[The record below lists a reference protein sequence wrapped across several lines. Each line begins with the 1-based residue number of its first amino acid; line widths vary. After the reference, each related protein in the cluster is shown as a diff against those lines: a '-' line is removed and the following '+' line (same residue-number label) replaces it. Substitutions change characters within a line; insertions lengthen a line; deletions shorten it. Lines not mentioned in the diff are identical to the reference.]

1 MEGFSQ
7 AISQQPIM
15 ELFYR
20 ESWNIMIQQG
30 TKTFRNISLAL
41 FAGGFVTFALLYSLQ
56 PLMPEISE
64 AFAISPA
71 HSSLTLSFTTIAM
84 ALTMLF
90 IGSLSDSLGRR
101 FIMTAALVISS
112 IFAMISAFSPGFTEL
127 LLLRILQGVA
137 LAGLPATA
145 MTYLSEEI
153 EPASL
158 GYAMGL
164 YISGNSIGGM
174 AGRFISGV
182 ITDWFSW
189 RAAIGFIGILGLC
202 AAVIFWLIIPPSRH
216 FVKATPGFKKIIP
229 LLWSQCRNPRLLCLY
244 GLGFLL
250 MGGFVTLFNYIGFEL
265 TGEPYH
271 LSQSIVGSLFVV
283 YLMGTLSSTWMG
295 RLADRYGRSNVLGI
309 ALGIILAGAV
319 CTIHPELW
327 VKIIGLALFAFGFFG
342 GHSIASSWVGLVA
355 DQHKSQANAL
365 YLFFYY
371 VGSSVSGTGG
381 GLLYSHL
388 GWIGIVGMIGLYVVI
403 GFILCRLLI
412 ERVQEHKLTF

>member
-1 MEGFSQ
+1 
-7 AISQQPIM
+7 
-15 ELFYR
+15 
-20 ESWNIMIQQG
+20 MIQQG

-56 PLMPEISE
+56 PLMPEISN
-64 AFAISPA
+64 AFSITPA
-71 HSSLTLSFTTIAM
+71 HASLTLSVTTIAM

-90 IGSLSDSLGRR
+90 IGSLSDSVGRR

-112 IFAMISAFSPGFTEL
+112 VIALLSAFSPGYTEL

-137 LAGLPATA
+137 LAGLPAIA

-153 EPASL
+153 EPRSL

-182 ITDWFSW
+182 VTDWFSW
-189 RAAIGFIGILGLC
+189 RAAVGFIGILGLC
-202 AAVIFWLIIPPSRH
+202 AAVIFLLVIPPSRH
-216 FVKATPGFKKIIP
+216 FVKAAPGFKNPIP

-283 YLMGTLSSTWMG
+283 YLMGTVSSTWMG
-295 RLADRYGRSNVLGI
+295 RMADRYGRSHVLGI

-319 CTIHPELW
+319 CTVHPALW

-355 DQHKSQANAL
+355 NQHKSQANAL

-371 VGSSVSGTGG
+371 LGSSVSGTGG

-388 GWIGIVGMIGLYVVI
+388 GWIGIVGMIGVYALI
-403 GFILCRLLI
+403 GFVLCNLLVHRLKG
-412 ERVQEHKLTF
+412 QAT

>member
-1 MEGFSQ
+1 
-7 AISQQPIM
+7 
-15 ELFYR
+15 
-20 ESWNIMIQQG
+20 MIQQG

-56 PLMPEISE
+56 PLMPEISN
-64 AFAISPA
+64 AFSITPA
-71 HSSLTLSFTTIAM
+71 HASLTLSVTTIAM

-90 IGSLSDSLGRR
+90 IGSMSDSVGRR

-112 IFAMISAFSPGFTEL
+112 VIALLSAFSPGYTEL

-137 LAGLPATA
+137 LAGLPAIA

-153 EPASL
+153 EPRSL

-182 ITDWFSW
+182 VTDWFSW
-189 RAAIGFIGILGLC
+189 RGCCGFHWYSWTVCARYFLACHPAIPSFCQRRTRIQKSNTSFVVTMSQSK
-202 AAVIFWLIIPPSRH
+202 AVMPVWTRFSPD
-216 FVKATPGFKKIIP
+216 
-229 LLWSQCRNPRLLCLY
+229 
-244 GLGFLL
+244 
-250 MGGFVTLFNYIGFEL
+250 GGFVTLFNYIGFEL

-283 YLMGTLSSTWMG
+283 YLMGTVSGTWMG
-295 RLADRYGRSNVLGI
+295 RLADRYGRSHVLGI

-319 CTIHPELW
+319 CTVHPALW

-342 GHSIASSWVGLVA
+342 GHSIASAWVGLVA
-355 DQHKSQANAL
+355 NQHKSQANAL

-371 VGSSVSGTGG
+371 LGSSVSGTGG

-388 GWIGIVGMIGLYVVI
+388 GWIGIVGMIGVYVLI
-403 GFILCRLLI
+403 GFVLCNLLVHRLKG
-412 ERVQEHKLTF
+412 QAT

>member
-1 MEGFSQ
+1 
-7 AISQQPIM
+7 
-15 ELFYR
+15 
-20 ESWNIMIQQG
+20 MIQQG

-56 PLMPEISE
+56 PLMPEISN
-64 AFAISPA
+64 AFSITPA
-71 HSSLTLSFTTIAM
+71 HASLTLSVTTIAM

-90 IGSLSDSLGRR
+90 IGSLSDSVGRR

-112 IFAMISAFSPGFTEL
+112 VIALLSAFSPGYTEL

-137 LAGLPATA
+137 LAGLPAIA

-153 EPASL
+153 EPRSL

-182 ITDWFSW
+182 VTDWFSW
-189 RAAIGFIGILGLC
+189 RAAVGFIGILGLC
-202 AAVIFWLIIPPSRH
+202 AAVIFWLVIPPSRH
-216 FVKATPGFKKIIP
+216 FVKAAPGFKNPIP

-271 LSQSIVGSLFVV
+271 LSQSIVGSIFVV
-283 YLMGTLSSTWMG
+283 YLMGTVSSTWMG
-295 RLADRYGRSNVLGI
+295 RLADRYGRSHVLGI

-319 CTIHPELW
+319 GTVHPALW

-355 DQHKSQANAL
+355 NQHKSQANAM

-371 VGSSVSGTGG
+371 LGSSVSGTGG

-388 GWIGIVGMIGLYVVI
+388 GWLGIVGMIGVYVLI
-403 GFILCRLLI
+403 GFVLCNLLVHRLKG
-412 ERVQEHKLTF
+412 QAT

>member
-1 MEGFSQ
+1 
-7 AISQQPIM
+7 
-15 ELFYR
+15 
-20 ESWNIMIQQG
+20 MIQQG

-56 PLMPEISE
+56 PLMPEISN
-64 AFAISPA
+64 AFSITPA
-71 HSSLTLSFTTIAM
+71 HASLTLSVTTIAM

-90 IGSLSDSLGRR
+90 IGSLSDSVGRR

-112 IFAMISAFSPGFTEL
+112 VIALLSAFSPGYTEL

-137 LAGLPATA
+137 LAGLPSIA

-153 EPASL
+153 EPRSL

-182 ITDWFSW
+182 VTDWFSW
-189 RAAIGFIGILGLC
+189 RAAVGFIGILGLC
-202 AAVIFWLIIPPSRH
+202 AAVIFWLVIPPSRH
-216 FVKATPGFKKIIP
+216 FVKTAPGFKNPIP
-229 LLWSQCRNPRLLCLY
+229 LLWSQCRHPRLLCLY

-283 YLMGTLSSTWMG
+283 YLMGTVSSTWMG
-295 RLADRYGRSNVLGI
+295 RMADRYGRSHVLGI

-319 CTIHPELW
+319 CTVHPALW

-355 DQHKSQANAL
+355 NQHKSQANAL

-371 VGSSVSGTGG
+371 LGSSVSGTGG

-388 GWIGIVGMIGLYVVI
+388 GWIGIVGMIGVYVLI
-403 GFILCRLLI
+403 GFVLCNLLVHRLKG
-412 ERVQEHKLTF
+412 QAT

>member
-1 MEGFSQ
+1 
-7 AISQQPIM
+7 
-15 ELFYR
+15 
-20 ESWNIMIQQG
+20 MIQQG

-56 PLMPEISE
+56 PLMPEISD
-64 AFAISPA
+64 AFSITPA
-71 HSSLTLSFTTIAM
+71 HASLTLSVTTIAM

-90 IGSLSDSLGRR
+90 IGSLSDSVGRR

-112 IFAMISAFSPGFTEL
+112 VIALLSAFSLGFPEL

-137 LAGLPATA
+137 LAGLPAIA

-153 EPASL
+153 EPKSL

-182 ITDWFSW
+182 VTDWFSW
-189 RAAIGFIGILGLC
+189 RAAVGFIGILGLC
-202 AAVIFWLIIPPSRH
+202 AAVIFWLVIPPSRH
-216 FVKATPGFKKIIP
+216 FVKAAPGFKNPIP

-250 MGGFVTLFNYIGFEL
+250 MGCFVTLFNYIGFEL

-283 YLMGTLSSTWMG
+283 YLMGTVSSTWMG
-295 RLADRYGRSNVLGI
+295 RLADRYGRSYVLGI

-319 CTIHPELW
+319 CTVHPALW

-342 GHSIASSWVGLVA
+342 GHSITSSWVGLVA
-355 DQHKSQANAL
+355 YQHKSQANAL

-371 VGSSVSGTGG
+371 LGSSVSGTGG
-381 GLLYSHL
+381 GLLYSNL
-388 GWIGIVGMIGLYVVI
+388 GWTGIVGMIGVYVLI
-403 GFILCRLLI
+403 GFVLCNLLVLRLKG
-412 ERVQEHKLTF
+412 QAT

>member
-1 MEGFSQ
+1 
-7 AISQQPIM
+7 
-15 ELFYR
+15 
-20 ESWNIMIQQG
+20 MIQQG

-56 PLMPEISE
+56 PLMPEISD
-64 AFAISPA
+64 AFSITPA
-71 HSSLTLSFTTIAM
+71 HASLALSVTTIAM

-90 IGSLSDSLGRR
+90 IGSLSDSVGRR

-112 IFAMISAFSPGFTEL
+112 VIALLSVFSPGYTEL
-127 LLLRILQGVA
+127 LLLRISQGVA
-137 LAGLPATA
+137 LAGLPAIA

-153 EPASL
+153 EPRSL

-182 ITDWFSW
+182 VTDWFSW
-189 RAAIGFIGILGLC
+189 RAAVGFIGILGLC
-202 AAVIFWLIIPPSRH
+202 AAVIFWFVIPPSRH
-216 FVKATPGFKKIIP
+216 FVKAAPGFKNPIP

-283 YLMGTLSSTWMG
+283 YLMGTVSSTWMG
-295 RLADRYGRSNVLGI
+295 RLADRYGRSHVLGI

-319 CTIHPELW
+319 CTVHPALW

-355 DQHKSQANAL
+355 NQHKSQANAL

-371 VGSSVSGTGG
+371 LGSSVSGTGG

-388 GWIGIVGMIGLYVVI
+388 GWTGIVGMIGVYVLI
-403 GFILCRLLI
+403 GFVLCNLLVHRLKG
-412 ERVQEHKLTF
+412 QAT

>member
-1 MEGFSQ
+1 
-7 AISQQPIM
+7 
-15 ELFYR
+15 
-20 ESWNIMIQQG
+20 MIQQG

-56 PLMPEISE
+56 PLMPEISN
-64 AFAISPA
+64 AFSITPA
-71 HSSLTLSFTTIAM
+71 HASLTLSVTTIAM

-90 IGSLSDSLGRR
+90 IGSLSDSVGRR

-112 IFAMISAFSPGFTEL
+112 VIALLSAFSPGYTEL

-137 LAGLPATA
+137 LAGLPAIA

-153 EPASL
+153 EPRSL

-182 ITDWFSW
+182 VTDWFSW
-189 RAAIGFIGILGLC
+189 RAAVGFIGIIGLC
-202 AAVIFWLIIPPSRH
+202 AAVIFWLVIPPSRH
-216 FVKATPGFKKIIP
+216 FVKAAPGFKNPIP

-265 TGEPYH
+265 TGGPYH

-283 YLMGTLSSTWMG
+283 YLMGTVSSTWMG
-295 RLADRYGRSNVLGI
+295 RLADRYGRSHVLGI

-319 CTIHPELW
+319 CTVHPALW

-342 GHSIASSWVGLVA
+342 GHSITSSWVGLVA
-355 DQHKSQANAL
+355 NQHKSQANAL

-371 VGSSVSGTGG
+371 LGSSVSGTGG

-388 GWIGIVGMIGLYVVI
+388 GWIGIVGMIGVYVLI
-403 GFILCRLLI
+403 GFVLCNLLVHRLKG
-412 ERVQEHKLTF
+412 QAT

>member
-1 MEGFSQ
+1 
-7 AISQQPIM
+7 
-15 ELFYR
+15 
-20 ESWNIMIQQG
+20 MIQQG

-56 PLMPEISE
+56 PLMPEISN
-64 AFAISPA
+64 AFSITPA
-71 HSSLTLSFTTIAM
+71 HASLTLSVTTIAM

-90 IGSLSDSLGRR
+90 IGSLSDSVGRR

-112 IFAMISAFSPGFTEL
+112 VFALLSAFSPGYTEL

-137 LAGLPATA
+137 LAGLPAIA

-153 EPASL
+153 EPRSL

-182 ITDWFSW
+182 VTDWFSW
-189 RAAIGFIGILGLC
+189 RAAVGFIGILGLC
-202 AAVIFWLIIPPSRH
+202 AAVIFWLVIPPSRH
-216 FVKATPGFKKIIP
+216 FVKAAPGFKNPIP

-283 YLMGTLSSTWMG
+283 YLMGTVSSTWMG
-295 RLADRYGRSNVLGI
+295 RMADRYGRSHVLGI

-319 CTIHPELW
+319 CTVHPALW
-327 VKIIGLALFAFGFFG
+327 VRIIGLALFAFGFFG

-355 DQHKSQANAL
+355 NQHKSQANAL

-371 VGSSVSGTGG
+371 LGSSVSGTGG

-388 GWIGIVGMIGLYVVI
+388 GWIGIVGMIGVYVLI
-403 GFILCRLLI
+403 GFVLCNLLVHRLKG
-412 ERVQEHKLTF
+412 QAT

>member
-1 MEGFSQ
+1 VTGDQ
-7 AISQQPIM
+7 ATVHPRSFLT
-15 ELFYR
+15 EKVGT
-20 ESWNIMIQQG
+20 SMIQQG

-56 PLMPEISE
+56 PLMPEISDTFSITPTH
-64 AFAISPA
+64 A
-71 HSSLTLSFTTIAM
+71 SLTLSVTTIAM

-90 IGSLSDSLGRR
+90 IGSLSDSVGRR

-112 IFAMISAFSPGFTEL
+112 VIALLSAFSLGYTGL

-137 LAGLPATA
+137 LAGLPAIA

-153 EPASL
+153 EPRSL

-182 ITDWFSW
+182 VTDWFSW
-189 RAAIGFIGILGLC
+189 RAAVGFIGILGLC
-202 AAVIFWLIIPPSRH
+202 AAVVFWLVIPPSRH
-216 FVKATPGFKKIIP
+216 FVKATPGFKNPIP

-271 LSQSIVGSLFVV
+271 LSQSIVGTLFVV
-283 YLMGTLSSTWMG
+283 YLMGTVSSTWMG
-295 RLADRYGRSNVLGI
+295 RLADRYGRSHVLGI

-319 CTIHPELW
+319 CTAHPELW

-355 DQHKSQANAL
+355 NQHKSQANAL

-371 VGSSVSGTGG
+371 LGSSVSGTGG

-388 GWIGIVGMIGLYVVI
+388 GWIGIVGMIGVYVLI
-403 GFILCRLLI
+403 GFVLCNLLVHRLKG
-412 ERVQEHKLTF
+412 QAT

>member
-1 MEGFSQ
+1 
-7 AISQQPIM
+7 
-15 ELFYR
+15 
-20 ESWNIMIQQG
+20 MIQQG

-56 PLMPEISE
+56 PLMPEISDT
-64 AFAISPA
+64 FSITPA
-71 HSSLTLSFTTIAM
+71 HASLTLSVTTIAM

-90 IGSLSDSLGRR
+90 IGSLSDSVGRR

-112 IFAMISAFSPGFTEL
+112 VIALLSAFSPGYTEL

-137 LAGLPATA
+137 LAGLPAIA

-182 ITDWFSW
+182 VTDWFSW
-189 RAAIGFIGILGLC
+189 RAAVGFIGILGLC
-202 AAVIFWLIIPPSRH
+202 AAVIFWLVIPPSRH
-216 FVKATPGFKKIIP
+216 FVKAAPGFKNPIP

-250 MGGFVTLFNYIGFEL
+250 MGSFVTLFNYIGFEL

-283 YLMGTLSSTWMG
+283 YLMGTVSSTWMG
-295 RLADRYGRSNVLGI
+295 RLADRYGRSHVLGI

-319 CTIHPELW
+319 CTLHPALW

-355 DQHKSQANAL
+355 NQHKSQANAL

-371 VGSSVSGTGG
+371 FGSSVSGTGG

-388 GWIGIVGMIGLYVVI
+388 GWIGIVGMIGVYVLI
-403 GFILCRLLI
+403 GFVLCNLL
-412 ERVQEHKLTF
+412 VHKLKGQAT

>member
-1 MEGFSQ
+1 
-7 AISQQPIM
+7 
-15 ELFYR
+15 
-20 ESWNIMIQQG
+20 MIQQG

-56 PLMPEISE
+56 PLMPEISDE
-64 AFAISPA
+64 FSITPA
-71 HSSLTLSFTTIAM
+71 HASLTLSVTTIAM

-90 IGSLSDSLGRR
+90 IGSLSDSVGRR

-112 IFAMISAFSPGFTEL
+112 VIALLSAFSPGYTEL

-137 LAGLPATA
+137 LAGLPAIA

-153 EPASL
+153 EPRSL

-182 ITDWFSW
+182 VTDWFSW
-189 RAAIGFIGILGLC
+189 RAAVGFIGILGLC
-202 AAVIFWLIIPPSRH
+202 AAVVFWLVIPPSRH
-216 FVKATPGFKKIIP
+216 FVKAAPGFKNPIP

-265 TGEPYH
+265 TGEPYQ

-283 YLMGTLSSTWMG
+283 YLMGTVSSTWMG
-295 RLADRYGRSNVLGI
+295 RLADRYGRSHVLGI
-309 ALGIILAGAV
+309 ALSIILAGAV
-319 CTIHPELW
+319 CTVHPALW

-355 DQHKSQANAL
+355 NQHKSQANAL

-371 VGSSVSGTGG
+371 LGSSVSGTGG

-388 GWIGIVGMIGLYVVI
+388 GWIGIVGMIGVYVLI
-403 GFILCRLLI
+403 GFVLCNLLVHRLKG
-412 ERVQEHKLTF
+412 QAT

>member
-1 MEGFSQ
+1 
-7 AISQQPIM
+7 
-15 ELFYR
+15 
-20 ESWNIMIQQG
+20 MIQQG

-56 PLMPEISE
+56 PLMPEISN
-64 AFAISPA
+64 AFSITPA
-71 HSSLTLSFTTIAM
+71 HASLTLSVTTIAM

-90 IGSLSDSLGRR
+90 IGSMSDSVGRR

-112 IFAMISAFSPGFTEL
+112 VIALLSAFSPGYTEL

-137 LAGLPATA
+137 LAGLPAIA

-153 EPASL
+153 EPRSL

-182 ITDWFSW
+182 VTDWFSW
-189 RAAIGFIGILGLC
+189 RAAVGFIGILGLC
-202 AAVIFWLIIPPSRH
+202 AAVIFWLVIPPSRH
-216 FVKATPGFKKIIP
+216 FVKAAPGFKNPIP

-283 YLMGTLSSTWMG
+283 YLMGTVSSTWM
-295 RLADRYGRSNVLGI
+295 
-309 ALGIILAGAV
+309 
-319 CTIHPELW
+319 
-327 VKIIGLALFAFGFFG
+327 
-342 GHSIASSWVGLVA
+342 
-355 DQHKSQANAL
+355 
-365 YLFFYY
+365 
-371 VGSSVSGTGG
+371 
-381 GLLYSHL
+381 
-388 GWIGIVGMIGLYVVI
+388 
-403 GFILCRLLI
+403 
-412 ERVQEHKLTF
+412 

>member
-1 MEGFSQ
+1 
-7 AISQQPIM
+7 
-15 ELFYR
+15 
-20 ESWNIMIQQG
+20 MIHQG

-56 PLMPEISE
+56 PLMPEISD
-64 AFAISPA
+64 AFSVTPA
-71 HSSLTLSFTTIAM
+71 HASLTLSVTTIAM

-90 IGSLSDSLGRR
+90 IGSLSDSVGRR

-112 IFAMISAFSPGFTEL
+112 VIALLSAFSAGYTDL

-137 LAGLPATA
+137 LAGLPAIA

-153 EPASL
+153 EPRSL

-182 ITDWFSW
+182 VTDWFSW
-189 RAAIGFIGILGLC
+189 RAAVGFIGILGLC
-202 AAVIFWLIIPPSRH
+202 AAVIFWLVIPPSRH
-216 FVKATPGFKKIIP
+216 FVKAATGLKNPIP

-283 YLMGTLSSTWMG
+283 YLMGTVSSTWMG
-295 RLADRYGRSNVLGI
+295 RLADRYGRSHVLGI

-319 CTIHPELW
+319 CTVHPALGI
-327 VKIIGLALFAFGFFG
+327 KIIGLALFAFGFFG

-355 DQHKSQANAL
+355 NQHKSQANAL

-371 VGSSVSGTGG
+371 LGSSVSGTGG

-388 GWIGIVGMIGLYVVI
+388 GWIGIVGMIGVYVLI
-403 GFILCRLLI
+403 GFVLCNLLVHRLKGQ
-412 ERVQEHKLTF
+412 VT

>member
-1 MEGFSQ
+1 
-7 AISQQPIM
+7 
-15 ELFYR
+15 
-20 ESWNIMIQQG
+20 MIQQG

-56 PLMPEISE
+56 PLMPDISDT
-64 AFAISPA
+64 FSITPA
-71 HSSLTLSFTTIAM
+71 HASLTLSVTTIAM

-90 IGSLSDSLGRR
+90 IGSLSDSVGRR

-112 IFAMISAFSPGFTEL
+112 VIALLSAFSPGYTEL

-137 LAGLPATA
+137 LAGLPAIA

-153 EPASL
+153 EPRSL

-182 ITDWFSW
+182 VTDWFSW
-189 RAAIGFIGILGLC
+189 RAAVGFIGILGLC
-202 AAVIFWLIIPPSRH
+202 AAVIFWLVIPPSRH
-216 FVKATPGFKKIIP
+216 FVKAAPGFKNPIP

-283 YLMGTLSSTWMG
+283 YLMGTVSSTWMG
-295 RLADRYGRSNVLGI
+295 RLADRYGRSHVLGI

-319 CTIHPELW
+319 CTVHPALW

-355 DQHKSQANAL
+355 NQHKSQANAL

-371 VGSSVSGTGG
+371 LGSSVSGTGG

-388 GWIGIVGMIGLYVVI
+388 GWIGIVGMIGVYVLI
-403 GFILCRLLI
+403 GFVLSNLLVHRLKG
-412 ERVQEHKLTF
+412 QAT

>member
-1 MEGFSQ
+1 
-7 AISQQPIM
+7 
-15 ELFYR
+15 
-20 ESWNIMIQQG
+20 MIQQG

-56 PLMPEISE
+56 PLMPEISVS
-64 AFAISPA
+64 FSITPA
-71 HSSLTLSFTTIAM
+71 QASLTLSVTTIAM

-90 IGSLSDSLGRR
+90 IGSLSDSVGRR

-112 IFAMISAFSPGFTEL
+112 VIALLSAFSLGYPEL
-127 LLLRILQGVA
+127 LLLRILQGIA
-137 LAGLPATA
+137 LAGLPAIA

-153 EPASL
+153 EPKSL

-182 ITDWFSW
+182 VTDWFSW
-189 RAAIGFIGILGLC
+189 RAAVGFIGILGLC
-202 AAVIFWLIIPPSRH
+202 AAVIFWLVIPPSRH
-216 FVKATPGFKKIIP
+216 FVKASPGFKNPLP
-229 LLWSQCRNPRLLCLY
+229 LLWSQCRNPRLLSLY

-283 YLMGTLSSTWMG
+283 YLMGTVSSTWMG
-295 RLADRYGRSNVLGI
+295 RLADRYGRSHVLGI

-319 CTIHPELW
+319 CTVHPALW

-355 DQHKSQANAL
+355 TQYKSQANAL

-371 VGSSVSGTGG
+371 LGSSVSGTGG
-381 GLLYSHL
+381 GLLYSRL
-388 GWIGIVGMIGLYVVI
+388 GWIGIVGLIGVYVLI
-403 GFILCRLLI
+403 GFVLCNLLVHRLKG
-412 ERVQEHKLTF
+412 QAT

>member
-1 MEGFSQ
+1 MTGDQTTVDPRSFLTEKVGTS
-7 AISQQPIM
+7 
-15 ELFYR
+15 
-20 ESWNIMIQQG
+20 MIQQG

-56 PLMPEISE
+56 PLMPEISDT
-64 AFAISPA
+64 FSITPA
-71 HSSLTLSFTTIAM
+71 HASLTLSVTTIAM

-90 IGSLSDSLGRR
+90 IGSLSDSVGRR

-112 IFAMISAFSPGFTEL
+112 VIALLSAFSPGYTEL
-127 LLLRILQGVA
+127 LLLRIFQGVA
-137 LAGLPATA
+137 LAGLPAIA

-182 ITDWFSW
+182 VTDWFSW
-189 RAAIGFIGILGLC
+189 RAAVGFIGILGLC
-202 AAVIFWLIIPPSRH
+202 AAVIFWLVIPPSRH
-216 FVKATPGFKKIIP
+216 FVKAAPGFKNPIP

-283 YLMGTLSSTWMG
+283 YLMGTVSSTWMG
-295 RLADRYGRSNVLGI
+295 RLADRYGRSHVLGI

-319 CTIHPELW
+319 FTVHPALW

-355 DQHKSQANAL
+355 NQHKSQANAL

-371 VGSSVSGTGG
+371 LGSSVSGTGG

-388 GWIGIVGMIGLYVVI
+388 GWIGIVGMIGVYVLI
-403 GFILCRLLI
+403 GFVLCNLLVHRLKG
-412 ERVQEHKLTF
+412 QAT

>member
-1 MEGFSQ
+1 
-7 AISQQPIM
+7 
-15 ELFYR
+15 
-20 ESWNIMIQQG
+20 MIQQG

-56 PLMPEISE
+56 PLMPEISN
-64 AFAISPA
+64 AFSITPA
-71 HSSLTLSFTTIAM
+71 HASLTLSVTTIAM

-90 IGSLSDSLGRR
+90 IGSLSDSVGRR

-112 IFAMISAFSPGFTEL
+112 VIALLSAFSPGYTEL

-137 LAGLPATA
+137 LAGLPAIA

-153 EPASL
+153 EPRSL

-182 ITDWFSW
+182 VTDWFSW
-189 RAAIGFIGILGLC
+189 RAAVGFIGILGLC
-202 AAVIFWLIIPPSRH
+202 AAVIFWLVIPPSRH
-216 FVKATPGFKKIIP
+216 FVKAAPGFKNPIP

-283 YLMGTLSSTWMG
+283 YLMGTVSSTWMG
-295 RLADRYGRSNVLGI
+295 RMADWYGRSHVLGI

-319 CTIHPELW
+319 CTVHPALW

-355 DQHKSQANAL
+355 NQHKSQANAL

-371 VGSSVSGTGG
+371 LGSSVSGTGG

-388 GWIGIVGMIGLYVVI
+388 GWIGIVGMIGVYVLS
-403 GFILCRLLI
+403 GFVLCNLLVHRLKG
-412 ERVQEHKLTF
+412 QAT

>member
-1 MEGFSQ
+1 
-7 AISQQPIM
+7 
-15 ELFYR
+15 
-20 ESWNIMIQQG
+20 MIQQG

-56 PLMPEISE
+56 PLMPEISN
-64 AFAISPA
+64 AFSITPA
-71 HSSLTLSFTTIAM
+71 HASLTLSVTTIAM

-90 IGSLSDSLGRR
+90 IGSLSDSVGRR

-112 IFAMISAFSPGFTEL
+112 VIALLSAFSPGYTEL

-137 LAGLPATA
+137 LAGLPAIA

-153 EPASL
+153 EPRSL

-174 AGRFISGV
+174 VGRFISGV
-182 ITDWFSW
+182 VTDWFSW
-189 RAAIGFIGILGLC
+189 RAAVGFIGILGLS
-202 AAVIFWLIIPPSRH
+202 AAVIFWLVIPPSRH
-216 FVKATPGFKKIIP
+216 FVKAAPGFKNPIP

-283 YLMGTLSSTWMG
+283 YLMGTVSSTWMG
-295 RLADRYGRSNVLGI
+295 RLADRYGRSHVLGI
-309 ALGIILAGAV
+309 ALGIILAGAF
-319 CTIHPELW
+319 CTVHPALW

-355 DQHKSQANAL
+355 NQHKSQANAL

-371 VGSSVSGTGG
+371 LGSSVSGTGG

-388 GWIGIVGMIGLYVVI
+388 GWTGIVGMIGVYVLI
-403 GFILCRLLI
+403 GFVLCNLLVHRLKG
-412 ERVQEHKLTF
+412 QAT

>member
-1 MEGFSQ
+1 
-7 AISQQPIM
+7 
-15 ELFYR
+15 
-20 ESWNIMIQQG
+20 MIQQG

-64 AFAISPA
+64 AFSITPA
-71 HSSLTLSFTTIAM
+71 HASLTLSVTTIAM

-90 IGSLSDSLGRR
+90 IGSLSDSVGRR

-112 IFAMISAFSPGFTEL
+112 VIALLSAFSVGYPEL

-137 LAGLPATA
+137 LAGLPAIA

-153 EPASL
+153 EPKSL

-182 ITDWFSW
+182 VTDWFSW
-189 RAAIGFIGILGLC
+189 RSALGFIGILGLC
-202 AAVIFWLIIPPSRH
+202 AAVIFWLVIPPSRH
-216 FVKATPGFKKIIP
+216 FVKASPEFKNPIP

-265 TGEPYH
+265 TGEPYL
-271 LSQSIVGSLFVV
+271 LSQSIVGSIFVV
-283 YLMGTLSSTWMG
+283 YLMGTVSSTWMG
-295 RLADRYGRSNVLGI
+295 RLADRYGRSHVLGI

-319 CTIHPELW
+319 CTVHPALW

-355 DQHKSQANAL
+355 KQHKSQANAL

-371 VGSSVSGTGG
+371 LGSSISGTGG

-388 GWIGIVGMIGLYVVI
+388 GWTGIVSMIGVYVLI
-403 GFILCRLLI
+403 GFVLCNLLVHRLKG
-412 ERVQEHKLTF
+412 QAT

>member
-1 MEGFSQ
+1 
-7 AISQQPIM
+7 
-15 ELFYR
+15 
-20 ESWNIMIQQG
+20 MIQQG

-56 PLMPEISE
+56 PLMPDISDT
-64 AFAISPA
+64 FSITPA
-71 HSSLTLSFTTIAM
+71 HASLTLSVTTIAM

-90 IGSLSDSLGRR
+90 IGSLSDSVGRR

-112 IFAMISAFSPGFTEL
+112 VIALLSAFSSGYTEL

-137 LAGLPATA
+137 LAGLPAIA

-153 EPASL
+153 EPRSL

-182 ITDWFSW
+182 VTDWFSW
-189 RAAIGFIGILGLC
+189 RAAVGFIGILGLC
-202 AAVIFWLIIPPSRH
+202 AAVVFWLVIPPSRH
-216 FVKATPGFKKIIP
+216 FVKAAPGFKNPIP

-265 TGEPYH
+265 TGEPYQ

-283 YLMGTLSSTWMG
+283 YLMGTVSSTWMG
-295 RLADRYGRSNVLGI
+295 RLADRYGRSHVLGI

-319 CTIHPELW
+319 CTVHPALW

-355 DQHKSQANAL
+355 NQHKSQANAL

-371 VGSSVSGTGG
+371 LGSSVSGTGG

-388 GWIGIVGMIGLYVVI
+388 GWIGIVGMIGVYVLI
-403 GFILCRLLI
+403 GFVLCNLLVHRLKGQ
-412 ERVQEHKLTF
+412 VT

>member
-1 MEGFSQ
+1 
-7 AISQQPIM
+7 
-15 ELFYR
+15 
-20 ESWNIMIQQG
+20 MIQQG
-30 TKTFRNISLAL
+30 TKKFRNISLAL

-71 HSSLTLSFTTIAM
+71 HSSLTLSVTTIAM

-101 FIMTAALVISS
+101 SIMTAALVISS
-112 IFAMISAFSPGFTEL
+112 IIAMISAFSPGFTEL

-153 EPASL
+153 EPTSL

-189 RAAIGFIGILGLC
+189 RAAVGFIGILGLC
-202 AAVIFWLIIPPSRH
+202 AAVIFWLVIPPSRH

-250 MGGFVTLFNYIGFEL
+250 MG
-265 TGEPYH
+265 
-271 LSQSIVGSLFVV
+271 
-283 YLMGTLSSTWMG
+283 
-295 RLADRYGRSNVLGI
+295 
-309 ALGIILAGAV
+309 
-319 CTIHPELW
+319 
-327 VKIIGLALFAFGFFG
+327 
-342 GHSIASSWVGLVA
+342 AS
-355 DQHKSQANAL
+355 
-365 YLFFYY
+365 
-371 VGSSVSGTGG
+371 
-381 GLLYSHL
+381 
-388 GWIGIVGMIGLYVVI
+388 
-403 GFILCRLLI
+403 
-412 ERVQEHKLTF
+412 

>member
-1 MEGFSQ
+1 MTGDQ
-7 AISQQPIM
+7 ATVHPRSFLT
-15 ELFYR
+15 EKVGT
-20 ESWNIMIQQG
+20 SMIQQG

-56 PLMPEISE
+56 PLMPEISDT
-64 AFAISPA
+64 FSITPA
-71 HSSLTLSFTTIAM
+71 HASLTLSVTTIAM

-90 IGSLSDSLGRR
+90 IGSLSDSVGRR

-112 IFAMISAFSPGFTEL
+112 VIALLSAFSPGYTEL

-137 LAGLPATA
+137 LAGLPAIA

-182 ITDWFSW
+182 VTDWFSW
-189 RAAIGFIGILGLC
+189 RAAVGFIGILGLC
-202 AAVIFWLIIPPSRH
+202 AALIFWLVIPPSRN
-216 FVKATPGFKKIIP
+216 FVKAAPGFKNPIP

-265 TGEPYH
+265 TGKPYH

-283 YLMGTLSSTWMG
+283 YLMGTVSSTWMG
-295 RLADRYGRSNVLGI
+295 RLADRYGRSHVLGI

-319 CTIHPELW
+319 CTVHPALW

-355 DQHKSQANAL
+355 NQHKSQANAL

-371 VGSSVSGTGG
+371 LGSSVSGTGG

-388 GWIGIVGMIGLYVVI
+388 GWIGIVGMIGVYVLI
-403 GFILCRLLI
+403 GFALCNLLVHRL
-412 ERVQEHKLTF
+412 KG

>member
-1 MEGFSQ
+1 
-7 AISQQPIM
+7 
-15 ELFYR
+15 
-20 ESWNIMIQQG
+20 MIQQG

-56 PLMPEISE
+56 PLMPEISD
-64 AFAISPA
+64 AFSITPA
-71 HSSLTLSFTTIAM
+71 HASLTLSVTTIAM
-84 ALTMLF
+84 ALAMLF
-90 IGSLSDSLGRR
+90 IGSLSDSVGRR

-112 IFAMISAFSPGFTEL
+112 VIALLSAFSLGYTEL

-137 LAGLPATA
+137 LAGVPAIA

-153 EPASL
+153 EPRSL

-182 ITDWFSW
+182 VTDWFSW
-189 RAAIGFIGILGLC
+189 RAAVGFIGILGLC
-202 AAVIFWLIIPPSRH
+202 AAVIFWLVIPPSRH
-216 FVKATPGFKKIIP
+216 FVKAAPGFKNPIP
-229 LLWSQCRNPRLLCLY
+229 FLWSQCRNPRLLCLY

-283 YLMGTLSSTWMG
+283 YLMGTVSSTWMG
-295 RLADRYGRSNVLGI
+295 RLADRYGRSHVLGI

-319 CTIHPELW
+319 CTVHPALW

-342 GHSIASSWVGLVA
+342 GHSITSSWVGLVA
-355 DQHKSQANAL
+355 NQHKSQANAL

-371 VGSSVSGTGG
+371 LGSSVSGTGG

-388 GWIGIVGMIGLYVVI
+388 GWIGIVGMIGVYVLI
-403 GFILCRLLI
+403 GFVLCNLLVHRLKG
-412 ERVQEHKLTF
+412 QAT

>member
-1 MEGFSQ
+1 
-7 AISQQPIM
+7 
-15 ELFYR
+15 
-20 ESWNIMIQQG
+20 MIQQG

-41 FAGGFVTFALLYSLQ
+41 FAGGFITFALLYSLQ
-56 PLMPEISE
+56 PLMPEISN
-64 AFAISPA
+64 AFSITPA
-71 HSSLTLSFTTIAM
+71 HASLTLSVTTIAM

-90 IGSLSDSLGRR
+90 IGSLSDSVGRR

-112 IFAMISAFSPGFTEL
+112 VIALLSAFSPGYTEL
-127 LLLRILQGVA
+127 LLLRIVQGVA
-137 LAGLPATA
+137 LAGLPAIA

-153 EPASL
+153 EPRSL

-182 ITDWFSW
+182 VTDWFSW
-189 RAAIGFIGILGLC
+189 RAAVGFIGILGLC
-202 AAVIFWLIIPPSRH
+202 AAVIFWLVIPPSRH
-216 FVKATPGFKKIIP
+216 FVKAAPGFKNPIP

-265 TGEPYH
+265 TGGPYH

-283 YLMGTLSSTWMG
+283 YLMGTVSSTWMG
-295 RLADRYGRSNVLGI
+295 RLADRYGRSHVLGI

-319 CTIHPELW
+319 CTVHPALW

-342 GHSIASSWVGLVA
+342 GHSITSSWVGLVA
-355 DQHKSQANAL
+355 IQHKSQANAL

-371 VGSSVSGTGG
+371 LGSSVSGTGG
-381 GLLYSHL
+381 GLLYSHF
-388 GWIGIVGMIGLYVVI
+388 GWIGIVGMIGVYVLI
-403 GFILCRLLI
+403 GFVLCNLLVHRLKG
-412 ERVQEHKLTF
+412 QAT

>member
-1 MEGFSQ
+1 MTGDQDTVDPRSFLTEKVGTS
-7 AISQQPIM
+7 
-15 ELFYR
+15 
-20 ESWNIMIQQG
+20 MIQQG

-56 PLMPEISE
+56 PLMPEISDT
-64 AFAISPA
+64 FSITPA
-71 HSSLTLSFTTIAM
+71 HASLTLSVTTIAM

-90 IGSLSDSLGRR
+90 IGSLSDSVGRR

-112 IFAMISAFSPGFTEL
+112 VIALLSAFSPGYTEL

-137 LAGLPATA
+137 LAGLPAIA

-182 ITDWFSW
+182 VTDWFSW
-189 RAAIGFIGILGLC
+189 RAAVGFIGILGLC
-202 AAVIFWLIIPPSRH
+202 AAVIFWLVIPPSRH
-216 FVKATPGFKKIIP
+216 FVKAAPGFKNPIP

-250 MGGFVTLFNYIGFEL
+250 MGSFVTLFNYIGFEL

-283 YLMGTLSSTWMG
+283 YLMGTVSSTWMG
-295 RLADRYGRSNVLGI
+295 RLADRYGRSHVLGI

-319 CTIHPELW
+319 CTLHPALW

-355 DQHKSQANAL
+355 NQHKSQANAL

-371 VGSSVSGTGG
+371 FGSSVSGTGG

-388 GWIGIVGMIGLYVVI
+388 GWIGIVGMIGVYVLI
-403 GFILCRLLI
+403 GFVLCNLL
-412 ERVQEHKLTF
+412 VHKLKGQAT

>member
-1 MEGFSQ
+1 
-7 AISQQPIM
+7 
-15 ELFYR
+15 
-20 ESWNIMIQQG
+20 MIQQG

-56 PLMPEISE
+56 PLMPEISD
-64 AFAISPA
+64 AFSITPA
-71 HSSLTLSFTTIAM
+71 HASLTLSVTTIAM

-90 IGSLSDSLGRR
+90 IGSLSDSVGRR

-112 IFAMISAFSPGFTEL
+112 VIALLSAFSPGYTEL

-137 LAGLPATA
+137 LAGLPAIA

-153 EPASL
+153 EPRSL

-182 ITDWFSW
+182 VTDWFSW
-189 RAAIGFIGILGLC
+189 RAAVGFIGILGLC
-202 AAVIFWLIIPPSRH
+202 AAIIFWFVIPPSRH
-216 FVKATPGFKKIIP
+216 FVKAAPGFKNPIP
-229 LLWSQCRNPRLLCLY
+229 LLWSQCGNPRLLCLY

-283 YLMGTLSSTWMG
+283 YLMGTVSSTWMG
-295 RLADRYGRSNVLGI
+295 RLADRYGRSHVLGI

-319 CTIHPELW
+319 CTVHPALW

-355 DQHKSQANAL
+355 NQHKSQANAL

-371 VGSSVSGTGG
+371 LGSSVSGTGG

-388 GWIGIVGMIGLYVVI
+388 GWIGIVGMIGVYVLI
-403 GFILCRLLI
+403 GFVLCNLLVHRLKGQ
-412 ERVQEHKLTF
+412 VT